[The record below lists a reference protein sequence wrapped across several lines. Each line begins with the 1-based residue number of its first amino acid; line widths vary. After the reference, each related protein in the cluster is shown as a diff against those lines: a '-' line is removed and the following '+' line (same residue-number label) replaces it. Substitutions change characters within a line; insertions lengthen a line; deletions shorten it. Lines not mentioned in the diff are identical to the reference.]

1 MEMFGRDDIDYE
13 VMGHYLY
20 EIVNF
25 NEYFVI
31 QAIKEIYEENDDLC
45 PCHLCI
51 EDTYA
56 LALNSLP
63 PRYIQVTSKEVYL
76 ENQGFLDEK
85 KVKRVVLEAV
95 EKVRNNPKH

>member
-1 MEMFGRDDIDYE
+1 MFSRDDIDYE
-13 VMGHYLY
+13 VFGNYLY

-31 QAIKEIYEENDDLC
+31 QAIREIYEEDENLC

-51 EDTYA
+51 EDIYA

-63 PRYIQVTSKEVYL
+63 PRYIQVTSKDVYMK
-76 ENQGFLDEK
+76 NQGFIDEK
-85 KVKRVVLEAV
+85 EVKKKVLKAIEIV
-95 EKVRNNPKH
+95 KSNPKN